1 MSSKLGKYLL
11 RKAIWTP
18 GAPDD
23 DPLLPSAPT
32 TLHAKAEVTLAE
44 AGRQQHLQPR
54 AVLSF
59 AVTAE
64 GDVSAS
70 DTQVLARK
78 EVIRVLR
85 AMADAMETSPDSSQG
100 VRKPHER
107 FR

>member
-1 MSSKLGKYLL
+1 MSSELGKYLL

-44 AGRQQHLQPR
+44 AGRQPHLQPR

-78 EVIRVLR
+78 EVIRVR

-100 VRKPHER
+100 VRKPHAR
-107 FR
+107 FG